1 MPLETIIAGVMMA
14 SLVLYAL
21 LGGADYGGGV
31 WDLFAFGRRA
41 REQRALI
48 AEAISPVWEA
58 NHVWLILLVVVLFT
72 AFPPAFAA
80 IATALHVPITLL
92 LIGIVLRGTAF
103 TFRTYDLQRDDVQ
116 RRWSLVFSIASI
128 ITPILLGTTL
138 GAIAS
143 GTIRVENGNVTSGF
157 FSSWLAP
164 FPLAVGFFALALFA
178 FLAAVY
184 LTVEAE
190 GRRTGEATQRGQTD
204 EADGGR
210 PGVDPRG
217 ETAGKEDRGA
227 GEVKQ
232 RRVTAA
238 AERGELQ
245 EDFRL
250 RALVAGVVVGL
261 LALTVFVLAKTGAP
275 TVRAGISR
283 TWWALGLH
291 LFTAIFATG
300 AFVTL
305 WTRRYRAARVCAAAQ
320 VTLIL
325 LGWAFAQF
333 PHLVEPD
340 ITLTSA
346 AAPQITLQL
355 LLGALAAGAIL
366 LFPSYYYLFRIFKA
380 E

>member
-1 MPLETIIAGVMMA
+1 LPLETIIAGVMVA

-31 WDLFAFGRRA
+31 WDLFAFGQRA

-48 AEAISPVWEA
+48 ANAIGPVWEA
-58 NHVWLILLVVVLFT
+58 NHVWLILVVVILFT
-72 AFPPAFAA
+72 AFPPAFAV
-80 IATALHVPITLL
+80 IATALHIPITLL

-103 TFRTYDLQRDDVQ
+103 TFRTYDVQRDEVQ

-143 GTIRVENGNVTSGF
+143 GDIRVENGVVTSGF
-157 FSSWLAP
+157 FQPWLAA

-184 LTVEAE
+184 LTVEAGE
-190 GRRTGEATQRGQTD
+190 GR
-204 EADGGR
+204 
-210 PGVDPRG
+210 
-217 ETAGKEDRGA
+217 
-227 GEVKQ
+227 
-232 RRVTAA
+232 
-238 AERGELQ
+238 LQ
-245 EDFRL
+245 EDFRV

-261 LALTVFVLAKTGAP
+261 LALVVFVLAGTGAP
-275 TVRAGISR
+275 TVLAGISR
-283 TWWALGLH
+283 SSWALGLH
-291 LFTAIFATG
+291 ILTAASAIG
-300 AFVTL
+300 AFYTL
-305 WTRRYRAARVCAAAQ
+305 WTRRYLAARVCAAAQ

-333 PHLVEPD
+333 PYLIEPG
-340 ITLTSA
+340 ISITSA
-346 AAPQITLQL
+346 AAPKITLKL
-355 LLGALAAGAIL
+355 LLGALIAGALL
-366 LFPSYYYLFRIFKA
+366 LFPSYYYLFRIFKTT

>member
-1 MPLETIIAGVMMA
+1 MPLEMIIAAVMIA

-41 REQRALI
+41 REQRELI
-48 AEAISPVWEA
+48 AHAIGPVWEA
-58 NHVWLILLVVVLFT
+58 NHVWLILVVVILFT
-72 AFPPAFAA
+72 AFPPAFAV
-80 IATALHVPITLL
+80 IATALHIPITLL

-103 TFRTYDLQRDDVQ
+103 TFRTYDVQRDEVQ
-116 RRWSLVFSIASI
+116 RRWSLIFSIASI
-128 ITPILLGTTL
+128 ITPILLGTIL

-143 GTIRVENGNVTSGF
+143 GDIRVDNGVVTSGF
-157 FSSWLAP
+157 VRPWLAP

-190 GRRTGEATQRGQTD
+190 ERR
-204 EADGGR
+204 
-210 PGVDPRG
+210 
-217 ETAGKEDRGA
+217 
-227 GEVKQ
+227 
-232 RRVTAA
+232 
-238 AERGELQ
+238 LQ

-250 RALVAGVVVGL
+250 RALLAGVAVGL
-261 LALTVFVLAKTGAP
+261 LALIVFVLAGTGAP

-283 TWWALGLH
+283 SSWALALH
-291 LFTAIFATG
+291 ILTAIFALG
-300 AFVTL
+300 AFYTL
-305 WTRRYRAARVCAAAQ
+305 WTRRYRAARVCTAGQ

-333 PHLVEPD
+333 PYIVEPN
-340 ITLTSA
+340 ISITSA
-346 AAPQITLQL
+346 AAPQITLRL
-355 LLGALAAGAIL
+355 LLGALIAGAVL
-366 LFPSYYYLFRIFKA
+366 LFPSYYYLFRIFKT

>member
-1 MPLETIIAGVMMA
+1 MPLETIIAGVMIA

-31 WDLFAFGRRA
+31 WDLFAFGPRA
-41 REQRALI
+41 RRQRELI
-48 AEAISPVWEA
+48 AEAIGPVWEA
-58 NHVWLILLVVVLFT
+58 NHVWLILVIVILFT
-72 AFPPAFAA
+72 AFPPAFAV
-80 IATALHVPITLL
+80 IATALHIPITLL

-103 TFRTYDLQRDDVQ
+103 TFRSYDSQRDDVQ

-143 GTIRVENGNVTSGF
+143 GTIRVENGTVTSGF
-157 FSSWLAP
+157 FNSWLAP
-164 FPLAVGFFALALFA
+164 FPFAVGFFALTLFA

-190 GRRTGEATQRGQTD
+190 
-204 EADGGR
+204 
-210 PGVDPRG
+210 
-217 ETAGKEDRGA
+217 EDR
-227 GEVKQ
+227 EV
-232 RRVTAA
+232 
-238 AERGELQ
+238 Q
-245 EDFRL
+245 EDFRR
-250 RALVAGVVVGL
+250 RALIAGVVVGV
-261 LALTVFVLAKTGAP
+261 LALTVFVLAGTGAP

-283 TWWALGLH
+283 TSWALGLH
-291 LFTAIFATG
+291 FLTAVAALS
-300 AFVTL
+300 AFFTL
-305 WTRRYRAARVCAAAQ
+305 WIRRYKVARVCAAAQ

-333 PHLVEPD
+333 PNVVEPD
-340 ITLTSA
+340 MTLWSA

-355 LLGALAAGAIL
+355 LLGALVAGALL

>member
-1 MPLETIIAGVMMA
+1 MPLETIIAGVMIA

-31 WDLFAFGRRA
+31 WDLFAFGPRA
-41 REQRALI
+41 RQQRALI
-48 AEAISPVWEA
+48 ADAIGPVWEA
-58 NHVWLILLVVVLFT
+58 NHVWLILVIVILFT
-72 AFPPAFAA
+72 AFPPAFAV
-80 IATALHVPITLL
+80 IATALHIPITLL

-103 TFRTYDLQRDDVQ
+103 TFRSYDSQRDDVQ

-143 GTIRVENGNVTSGF
+143 GTIRVENGTVTSGF
-157 FSSWLAP
+157 FNSWLAP
-164 FPLAVGFFALALFA
+164 FPFAVGFFALALFA

-190 GRRTGEATQRGQTD
+190 EER
-204 EADGGR
+204 
-210 PGVDPRG
+210 
-217 ETAGKEDRGA
+217 
-227 GEVKQ
+227 EV
-232 RRVTAA
+232 
-238 AERGELQ
+238 Q
-245 EDFRL
+245 EDFRR
-250 RALVAGVVVGL
+250 RALIAGVVVGV
-261 LALTVFVLAKTGAP
+261 LALTVFVLSGTGAP

-283 TWWALGLH
+283 TSWALGLH
-291 LFTAIFATG
+291 FLTAVAALS
-300 AFVTL
+300 AFFTL
-305 WTRRYRAARVCAAAQ
+305 WTRRYKVARVCAAAQ

-333 PHLVEPD
+333 PNVVEPD
-340 ITLTSA
+340 MTLWSA

-355 LLGALAAGAIL
+355 LLGALVAGALL

>member
-1 MPLETIIAGVMMA
+1 MPLETIIAGIMVA

-31 WDLFAFGRRA
+31 WDLFASGPRA
-41 REQRALI
+41 REQRNLI

-58 NHVWLILLVVVLFT
+58 NHVWLILVVVILFT

-80 IATALHVPITLL
+80 IATALHIPITLV

-103 TFRTYDLQRDDVQ
+103 TFRTYDVQRDYVQ

-143 GTIRVENGNVTSGF
+143 GTIRVENGAVTSGF
-157 FSSWLAP
+157 FRSWLAP
-164 FPLAVGFFALALFA
+164 FPFAVGFFALALFA

-184 LTVEAE
+184 LTVES
-190 GRRTGEATQRGQTD
+190 R
-204 EADGGR
+204 
-210 PGVDPRG
+210 
-217 ETAGKEDRGA
+217 
-227 GEVKQ
+227 
-232 RRVTAA
+232 
-238 AERGELQ
+238 ERKLQ
-245 EDFRL
+245 EDFRM
-250 RALVAGVVVGL
+250 RAIVSGVAVGL
-261 LALTVFVLAKTGAP
+261 LALTVFMLAKTGAP

-283 TWWALGLH
+283 SWWALGLH
-291 LFTAIFATG
+291 VLTAIFAIG

-305 WTRRYRAARVCAAAQ
+305 WTRRYLVARVCAAGQ

-340 ITLTSA
+340 LTISSA
-346 AAPQITLQL
+346 AAPQITLEL

-366 LFPSYYYLFRIFKA
+366 LFPSYYCLFRIFKA

>member
-1 MPLETIIAGVMMA
+1 MPLETIIAGAMVA

-41 REQRALI
+41 RTQRALI
-48 AEAISPVWEA
+48 ADAISPVWEA
-58 NHVWLILLVVVLFT
+58 NHVWLILVIVVLFT

-80 IATALHVPITLL
+80 IATALHIPITLL

-103 TFRTYDLQRDDVQ
+103 TFRNYDVQRDDVQ

-128 ITPILLGTTL
+128 ITPILLGTIL

-143 GTIRVENGNVTSGF
+143 GTIRVENGAVTTGF
-157 FSSWLAP
+157 FNSWLAP

-190 GRRTGEATQRGQTD
+190 QR
-204 EADGGR
+204 
-210 PGVDPRG
+210 
-217 ETAGKEDRGA
+217 
-227 GEVKQ
+227 
-232 RRVTAA
+232 
-238 AERGELQ
+238 ELQ
-245 EDFRL
+245 SQGQKLSEDFRL
-250 RALVAGVVVGL
+250 RALLTGVAVGL
-261 LALTVFVLAKTGAP
+261 LALTVFILAGAGAP

-291 LFTAIFATG
+291 LFTAIFAVG

-305 WTRRYRAARVCAAAQ
+305 WIRRYKAARICAAAQ

-325 LGWAFAQF
+325 LGWAFAQY

-340 ITLTSA
+340 ITISSA
-346 AAPQITLQL
+346 AAPTITLEL
-355 LLGALAAGAIL
+355 LLVGLAAGALL
-366 LFPSYYYLFRIFKA
+366 LFPSYYYLIRVFKA

>member
-1 MPLETIIAGVMMA
+1 MPLETIIAGVMVG

-31 WDLFAFGRRA
+31 WDLFAFGPRA
-41 REQRALI
+41 REQRQLI
-48 AEAISPVWEA
+48 AAAISPVWEA
-58 NHVWLILLVVVLFT
+58 NHVWLILVIVILFT

-80 IATALHVPITLL
+80 IATALHIPISLL

-103 TFRTYDLQRDDVQ
+103 TFRTYDVQRDDVQ

-143 GTIRVENGNVTSGF
+143 GTIRVENGAVTSGF
-157 FSSWLAP
+157 FRSWLAP
-164 FPLAVGFFALALFA
+164 FPLAVGLFALALFA
-178 FLAAVY
+178 FLASVY
-184 LTVEAE
+184 LTLEA
-190 GRRTGEATQRGQTD
+190 R
-204 EADGGR
+204 
-210 PGVDPRG
+210 
-217 ETAGKEDRGA
+217 
-227 GEVKQ
+227 
-232 RRVTAA
+232 
-238 AERGELQ
+238 ERKLQ
-245 EDFRL
+245 EDFRM
-250 RALVAGVVVGL
+250 RAIISGVAVGL
-261 LALTVFVLAKTGAP
+261 LALTVFILAKTGAP

-283 TWWALGLH
+283 SWWALGLH
-291 LFTAIFATG
+291 ILTAIFATS

-305 WTRRYRAARVCAAAQ
+305 WTRRYGLARVCAAAQ

-340 ITLTSA
+340 LTINSA

>member
-1 MPLETIIAGVMMA
+1 VLPLETIVAGVMVA

-31 WDLFAFGRRA
+31 WDLFAFGPRA
-41 REQRALI
+41 RAQRKLI

-58 NHVWLILLVVVLFT
+58 NHVWLILVVVILFT

-80 IATALHVPITLL
+80 IATALHIPITLL

-103 TFRTYDLQRDDVQ
+103 TFRTYDVQRDDVQ

-143 GTIRVENGNVTSGF
+143 GTIRVENGDVTSGF
-157 FSSWLAP
+157 FHSWLAP

-184 LTVEAE
+184 LTVEA
-190 GRRTGEATQRGQTD
+190 R
-204 EADGGR
+204 
-210 PGVDPRG
+210 
-217 ETAGKEDRGA
+217 
-227 GEVKQ
+227 
-232 RRVTAA
+232 
-238 AERGELQ
+238 ERKLQ
-245 EDFRL
+245 EDFRM
-250 RALVAGVVVGL
+250 RAIISGVAVGL
-261 LALTVFVLAKTGAP
+261 LALTVFMLAKTGAP

-283 TWWALGLH
+283 SWWALGLH
-291 LFTAIFATG
+291 ILTAIFAIG
-300 AFVTL
+300 AFITL
-305 WTRRYRAARVCAAAQ
+305 WTRRYRLARVCAAAQ

-340 ITLTSA
+340 LTISSA
-346 AAPQITLQL
+346 AAPQVTLEL
-355 LLGALAAGAIL
+355 LLGALVAGAIL